1 MVLNDT
7 DATADS
13 AAAWNDT
20 SPSSTVFTVGTS
32 HSVNADGER
41 YIAYC
46 FHSVDGYSS
55 VGSYIGNGNVDGPF
69 IHTGFRPAFVL
80 IKNISAAGTY
90 WHIADSKRLGRNV
103 VGQYLFAN
111 TNEVESNYTEEVLL
125 DITSNGF
132 KLRGVYGHINGD
144 GNTIVY
150 LAIAETPFKYANA
163 R

>member
-1 MVLNDT
+1 LVLNT
-7 DATADS
+7 DAATADD
-13 AAAWNDT
+13 AAYFNDT
-20 SPSSTVFTVGTS
+20 SPSATVFTVNTA
-32 HSVNADGER
+32 HNVNADGER

-46 FHSVDGYSS
+46 WRSIDGHSKL
-55 VGSYIGNGNVDGPF
+55 GSYIGNGNVDGPF

-103 VGQYLFAN
+103 IGQFLFPN

-132 KLRGVYGHINGD
+132 KLQGLYGHINGD

-150 LAIAETPFKYANA
+150 LAIAEIPFKYANA